1 MKITKTLLWL
11 CILIVVV
18 LSFLGVT
25 NKPTHAQ
32 SSSGPDEAVLAK
44 LDQILDYQKTI
55 LDQLASMKEE
65 LNTIKI
71 RITQQQ

>member
-1 MKITKTLLWL
+1 MKITKVLLWL
-11 CILIVVV
+11 CILVIVAS
-18 LSFLGVT
+18 SFLGIA

-32 SSSGPDEAVLAK
+32 DSAGNEAEVLAK
-44 LDQILDYQKTI
+44 LTQILDNQKAI

-65 LNTIKI
+65 LRIIKI